1 MMSWYSTVDMVHER
15 SIRVSAIV
23 KYSVVRVNL
32 NKVFV
37 FESVESYSAA
47 VASEL
52 VGPDRSP
59 SQSVCAFE
67 P

>member
-1 MMSWYSTVDMVHER
+1 MMSWYSTVDMGHEG

-23 KYSVVRVNL
+23 KYSAVRLNL

-37 FESVESYSAA
+37 FESIESYSAA
-47 VASEL
+47 VGSEL
-52 VGPDRSP
+52 VCPDR

-67 P
+67 